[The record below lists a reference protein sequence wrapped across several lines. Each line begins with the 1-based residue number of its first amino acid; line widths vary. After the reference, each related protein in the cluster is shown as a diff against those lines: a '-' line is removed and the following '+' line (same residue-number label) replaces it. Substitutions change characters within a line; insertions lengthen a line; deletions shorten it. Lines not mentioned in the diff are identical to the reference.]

1 MRMILLGTVGFV
13 LYFVYDINS
22 IKMKN
27 TILQQFFG
35 VGSLCLVIA
44 TVGTMINLC
53 DFGRLK
59 KPIGMFCAVAS
70 IFFLLVL
77 IYTLFFALPFDQ
89 TYLKENKERLACTEG
104 MYALC
109 RHPGILWFTALYLC
123 LWGIVGFSWRGIYFL
138 LMILWN
144 VLYVIFQDLWIFPL
158 TFTNYAE
165 YKRTTPFL
173 IPDRD
178 SIYTCISTWNG
189 WNRGER

>member
-77 IYTLFFALPFDQ
+77 IYTLFSLCLLIRHIWRKIKRDWRARKGCMLYADIRGFSGLQLFIYAYGESLVFHGEEFISYWWFYGMCCMSFFRICGYFPWHLPIMQNIKEQLPF
-89 TYLKENKERLACTEG
+89 
-104 MYALC
+104 
-109 RHPGILWFTALYLC
+109 
-123 LWGIVGFSWRGIYFL
+123 
-138 LMILWN
+138 
-144 VLYVIFQDLWIFPL
+144 
-158 TFTNYAE
+158 
-165 YKRTTPFL
+165 
-173 IPDRD
+173 
-178 SIYTCISTWNG
+178 
-189 WNRGER
+189 